1 MLGKTLFPGRRI
13 TKPQLL
19 SKLSKHSIH
28 MPTVSARLPEAL
40 EEELE
45 DYMEEEQLDRS
56 VALRKLLSD
65 SLEDW
70 KQRKALEL
78 LEEGKVTLTRA
89 AEMADMTIWEFA
101 DMVREEK
108 VTWVKDERVEED
120 MEAA

>member
-1 MLGKTLFPGRRI
+1 
-13 TKPQLL
+13 
-19 SKLSKHSIH
+19 